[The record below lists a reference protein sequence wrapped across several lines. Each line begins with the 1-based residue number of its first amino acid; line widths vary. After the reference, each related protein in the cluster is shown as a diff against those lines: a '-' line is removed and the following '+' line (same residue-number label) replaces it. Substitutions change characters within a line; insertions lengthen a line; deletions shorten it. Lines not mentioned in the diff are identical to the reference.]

1 MKDYA
6 FPVASDEKLPSH
18 FGFGRRNK
26 EQMDLDLDEK
36 EVEERV
42 VALYLQSGNPR
53 IEFGRFTTS
62 DVLSTVWMVSVSP
75 I

>member
-1 MKDYA
+1 MMKDYA

-53 IEFGRFTTS
+53 I
-62 DVLSTVWMVSVSP
+62 
-75 I
+75 